1 MDNFMK
7 NMKTLWILGT
17 LLFSAITGIY
27 FYFNIHNS
35 SGTTMAIILAGFT
48 LYLLFQT
55 SQFYSKM
62 WTKILI
68 YLIDIIWIIV
78 VLLVVG
84 LFSH

>member
-7 NMKTLWILGT
+7 NNKTLWILGT

-35 SGTTMAIILAGFT
+35 SGTTMAIILAAFT

>member
-1 MDNFMK
+1 
-7 NMKTLWILGT
+7 
-17 LLFSAITGIY
+17 
-27 FYFNIHNS
+27 
-35 SGTTMAIILAGFT
+35 MAIILAGFT